1 MRGISLRKHKT
12 YSNEKKVFILN
23 FNKSTKTLLNR
34 ANIFTKNLIVPVLIN
49 FLKQE
54 IENLSEIKINWLD
67 NLYWSEQSEE
77 KCASYKFAL
86 KFKGK
91 YQLLKEFE
99 LAEEYWKNLKNNQAN
114 KLNPELED
122 SYSRIYA
129 MPYIAYDDV
138 KEIIYDMDKMF
149 TNLNSYDD

>member
-12 YSNEKKVFILN
+12 YSDEKKVYILN

-34 ANIFTKNLIVPVLIN
+34 ANIFTKNLIIPVLIN

-67 NLYWSEQSEE
+67 NLYWSEQSNE

-86 KFKGK
+86 KFKGN

-99 LAEEYWKNLKNNQAN
+99 LAEDYWKNLKNNQN
-114 KLNPELED
+114 NTLNPELED
-122 SYSRIYA
+122 SYSSIYA
-129 MPYIAYDDV
+129 MSFIVYDDA
-138 KEIIYDMDKMF
+138 KEIIYDMNKMF
-149 TNLNSYDD
+149 ENLNSYDN